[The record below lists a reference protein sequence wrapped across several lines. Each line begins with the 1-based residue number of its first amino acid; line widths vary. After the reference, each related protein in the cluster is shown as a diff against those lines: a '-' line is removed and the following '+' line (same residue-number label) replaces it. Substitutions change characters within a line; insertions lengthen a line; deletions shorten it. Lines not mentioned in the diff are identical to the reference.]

1 MYLKVLVTDWFQ
13 IGKKKKK
20 VLGINTCATRGMY
33 WAGREAELKAL
44 LMSVS
49 TDLMV
54 SSVGVSWVG
63 PICPRVYKTVI
74 INV

>member
-1 MYLKVLVTDWFQ
+1 M
-13 IGKKKKK
+13 
-20 VLGINTCATRGMY
+20 RGMY
-33 WAGREAELKAL
+33 WAGREAKLKAFL
-44 LMSVS
+44 VSVS

-54 SSVGVSWVG
+54 SSVEVSWVG